1 MKAAVYYET
10 GAPDVFRYEDLP
22 DPPLQPR
29 GAMIDVHAVSIEGGD
44 VLNRAGGE
52 LPKKPH
58 IVGYQCA
65 GVISEVGAEVTD
77 RKPGDRVVAIMP
89 NGSHASKVS
98 VLSNQTWLV
107 PDKLDIKEAAT
118 VPVPFGTADDCLFEF
133 GHLKSGE
140 TVLIQAGG
148 GGVGLAAIQLA
159 KRASATVLATA
170 SSDDKLRRLEEFGMD
185 HGINY
190 REKNFVEEARKITNG
205 RGVDLVVDSVGG
217 STLQGSLEALAY
229 RGRAITVGNAGREG
243 KALDV
248 SSLSAGN
255 RSLTG
260 IFLGAESMLQ
270 ADRVRAMI
278 QRHIDDLA
286 AGKLRV
292 VIDRTYPLSEAAAA
306 HAYIESRQ
314 AFGRVVLVP

>member
-10 GAPDVFRYEDLP
+10 GAPSVFRYEEVP
-22 DPPLQPR
+22 DPTCHPE
-29 GAMIDVHAVSIEGGD
+29 GVVIDVKAVSIEGGD

-52 LPKKPH
+52 MAGRPH

-65 GVISEVGAEVTD
+65 GVIGEVGAQVSD
-77 RKPGDRVVAIMP
+77 RSAGQRVVAIMP
-89 NGSHASKVS
+89 HGSHASKVS
-98 VLSNQTWLV
+98 VPAQAMWLV
-107 PDKLDIKEAAT
+107 PDSLDLEAAAC
-118 VPVPFGTADDCLFEF
+118 VPVPFATADDCLFEF
-133 GHLKSGE
+133 GRLKAGE
-140 TVLIQAGG
+140 TVLVQAGA

-159 KRASATVLATA
+159 KRAGATVLATA
-170 SSDDKLRRLEEFGMD
+170 SSDEKIERLKDFGLD

-190 REKNFVEEARKITNG
+190 KKQDFVGAVRELTAG

-217 STLQGSLEALAY
+217 KTLEGSLECLAY
-229 RGRAITVGNAGREG
+229 RGRAISVGHAGRDDYRPDMS
-243 KALDV
+243 ALG
-248 SSLSAGN
+248 AGN

-260 IFLGAESMLQ
+260 VFLGAEAAVQ
-270 ADRVRAMI
+270 PDRVRRMVA
-278 QRHIDDLA
+278 RHLDDI
-286 AGKLRV
+286 AGGSLRV